1 MVAELLRL
9 RLHSLA
15 NDVRSGPRRWF
26 GAVVA
31 ALFVLVAS
39 LAVAFL
45 VSGLRS
51 SGVDEVRAVVVGGGS
66 LLLLGFAVV
75 PLANVRAPWSDPRR
89 LATLGVPERSAA
101 VGLALG
107 GAVGLP
113 ALALV
118 VLSTGYVRAWGEGWG
133 VALVAVGAA
142 VLAGATA
149 LLLALVASGLDA
161 VVLTTRA
168 ARRFLLVGVVLLAV
182 LLVPL
187 VVEVVRAVLPG
198 GVGSAGVSDALAW
211 TPLGAALSLP
221 GHVAEGDTG
230 RVVADLVVA
239 LATVGLLWAAW
250 RLLVAR
256 AFLDGPEPDVSE
268 EPSGLGWFEVVRATP
283 TGAVAARS
291 LTYWLRDARYRVSL
305 AIIPFLPLLVLPLGV
320 AGVSWHWLA
329 LVPVPVMCLLLG
341 FLPHNDV
348 AYDSTALWLHVVADT
363 SGLADRVGRLVPAV
377 LLGAP
382 IVGLGSVV
390 ATWVHGDW
398 SVLGSEL
405 GVSASLLL
413 CGLGLSSV
421 VSAALPYAAV
431 RPHDDPFQQPQSTG
445 SSAGWAQTTMIGG
458 ALLLTL
464 PTAWPAV
471 RQVLGLQADGATVAL
486 WTGLGTG
493 AAVLVLGV
501 LVGARVFSRRAP
513 ELLAFT
519 MRT

>member
-15 NDVRSGPRRWF
+15 NDVRTGPRRWA
-26 GAVVA
+26 GSVA
-31 ALFVLVAS
+31 AALLVLVAS
-39 LAVAFL
+39 LAVALL
-45 VSGLRS
+45 VSGLRGADLADVS
-51 SGVDEVRAVVVGGGS
+51 ALVVGGGS

-75 PLANVRAPWSDPRR
+75 PFAVVRPAWSDPRR
-89 LATLGVPERSAA
+89 LATLGVPERQAA
-101 VGLALG
+101 LGLALG

-118 VLSTGYVRAWGEGWG
+118 VISTGYVRAWGAGWG
-133 VALVAVGAA
+133 VALLAVVAA
-142 VLAGATA
+142 VLAGVTA
-149 LLLALVASGLDA
+149 LLLALVTSTLDA
-161 VVLTTRA
+161 VVLTTRT
-168 ARRFLLVGVVLLAV
+168 ARRFLIAGAVALAL

-187 VVEVVRAVLPG
+187 VVDAVRTVLPG
-198 GVGSAGVSDALAW
+198 DQGSGVLAGALAW
-211 TPLGAALSLP
+211 TPFGAALALP
-221 GHVAEGDTG
+221 GHAAEGDAA
-230 RVVADLVVA
+230 RVVVDLVIA
-239 LATVGLLWAAW
+239 LVGIALLWWAW

-268 EPSGLGWFEVVRATP
+268 EPSGLGWFEFVRATP

-363 SGLADRVGRLVPAV
+363 SGLADRVGRLVPAL

-382 IVGLGSVV
+382 IVVLGSVV

-398 SVLGSEL
+398 AVLGSEL

-445 SSAGWAQTTMIGG
+445 SSAGWAQTAMIGG

-464 PTAWPAV
+464 PTAWPAA
-471 RQVLGLQADGATVAL
+471 RQVLGLDPDGATTAL

-493 AAVLVLGV
+493 VVVLVLGV
-501 LVGARVFSRRAP
+501 LVGARVFARRAP